1 MSLTL
6 VTDPDSTETPRR
18 ARLALTWQLMQWGLE
33 RIVDDVALIASELVT
48 NALRHGG
55 GVRCVSL
62 IRSHDHVRLEVSDS
76 NTSPPIARSAGDAD
90 TGGRGI
96 AIVALLSER
105 WGVEAQAEGKTV
117 WAQIATS
124 PSG

>member
-18 ARLALTWQLMQWGLE
+18 ARLAVTWQLMQWGLVQV
-33 RIVDDVALIASELVT
+33 VDDVELIASELVT

-62 IRSHDHVRLEVSDS
+62 FRSKGYVRLEVSDS
-76 NTSPPIARSAGDAD
+76 STKMPTIKSARETD

-96 AIVALLSER
+96 AIVTRLADR
-105 WGVEAQAEGKTV
+105 WGVEVQPEGKTV
-117 WAQIATS
+117 WAQIST
-124 PSG
+124 